1 MEAIDH
7 LDLVVSSLERSL
19 AFYSG
24 LLRYLG
30 YVHRGE
36 IEGERGERVL
46 YLSRHGG
53 GGSLSLR
60 TASSWRSCIA
70 PARATSPA

>member
-7 LDLVVSSLERSL
+7 LDLVVSSFDRSL

-24 LLRYLG
+24 LLGRLG

-36 IEGERGERVL
+36 IEGERGERV
-46 YLSRHGG
+46 
-53 GGSLSLR
+53 
-60 TASSWRSCIA
+60 I
-70 PARATSPA
+70 